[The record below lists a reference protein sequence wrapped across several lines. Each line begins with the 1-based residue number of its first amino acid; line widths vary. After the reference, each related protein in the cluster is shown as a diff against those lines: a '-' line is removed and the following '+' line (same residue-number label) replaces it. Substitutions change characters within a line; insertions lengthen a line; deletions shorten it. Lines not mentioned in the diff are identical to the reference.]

1 MRCRQEP
8 CGGDVRSSKSGTRK
22 TEGLRNFFNLNPSG
36 LLSIGRVAD
45 SFGGATAV
53 RDRRLRLLAGALAIV
68 ALIFAVYRPILPGTF
83 VMDDARLIGVD
94 NPLVNGN
101 LTPWTIWFQTDFT
114 LATFG
119 WWVEG
124 LVFGQNPAG
133 YHLVSMALQAVSA
146 ILLWRLLARLKIP
159 GAWLA
164 AAVFAI
170 HPVCVNSVAR
180 VAELKNTLSL
190 PFLLFS
196 FWGYLHYETMALYP
210 ETGEQ
215 AVNGRLRN
223 RATLWYA
230 ASLIAYLLALLAKTT
245 AVMLPMVLLICAVWQ
260 RRRITR
266 RDALHTGPHFILAL
280 AFGLMSVW
288 FQKHQALVTAG
299 QALQHASFLERLAG
313 AGQDFWF
320 YFGKALLP
328 VNLSVI
334 YYPWKIDAS
343 APSAYLPDVLV
354 CAVFIL
360 CWRFRRTWGRHM
372 LFGLGC
378 FAIIMFPV
386 LGFFDAQFLTMWRV
400 SDHLQYKPLISIVAL
415 AAAGLAIYLR
425 NKTVFRCAAAGLLLA
440 LSVLTFHRAQVFAT
454 EEGLLRETLA
464 KNPAAWAAH
473 NDLGVILA
481 KRGNIT
487 EAMNHF
493 SISLQINPD
502 NADAHLNLAHALA
515 LQGKF
520 TAAQPQLLAALQIK
534 PYDPAVHREFARF
547 LESQGKYQEALLHL
561 KTVVTFGPE
570 IEAHE
575 QMAMLFYQT
584 GNPRQSAAQF
594 NQVLVL
600 KPHQLEALNHLAWLL
615 ATCPDDTVRDG
626 GEAVRRAEEACR
638 LTAFKQARET
648 GILAAAYAEA
658 GRFQAAI
665 ATGELSVKLASA
677 AGDRQTTAINQQL
690 LAFYRAGKPWHEPA
704 IIAARQ

>member
-1 MRCRQEP
+1 MQSFER
-8 CGGDVRSSKSGTRK
+8 
-22 TEGLRNFFNLNPSG
+22 
-36 LLSIGRVAD
+36 IAD
-45 SFGGATAV
+45 SFGEATDV
-53 RDRRLRLLAGALAIV
+53 RNRRLRLVAGALAIV

-83 VMDDARLIGVD
+83 VMDDARLIGAD

-124 LVFGQNPAG
+124 LVFGSNPAG
-133 YHLVSMALQAVSA
+133 YHAVSMVLQCISA

-180 VAELKNTLSL
+180 IAELKNTLSL

-196 FWGYLHYETMALYP
+196 FWGYLHYETLALFP
-210 ETGEQ
+210 EAVGQ
-215 AVNGRLRN
+215 AVNQRLRT
-223 RATLWYA
+223 RATLWFA
-230 ASLIAYLLALLAKTT
+230 ASLIAYALALLAKTT
-245 AVMLPMVLLICAVWQ
+245 AVMLPVVFLICAAWQ
-260 RRRITR
+260 RGRITR
-266 RDALHTGPHFILAL
+266 WDALHTGPHFILAL

-299 QALQHASFLERLAG
+299 QALQHASFAERFAG

-320 YFGKALLP
+320 YLGKALMP
-328 VNLSVI
+328 VNLSVV

-343 APSAYLPDVLV
+343 ALSAYLPDLLV

-360 CWRFRRTWGRHM
+360 CWRCRRTWGRHA

-378 FAIIMFPV
+378 FAVIMFPV

-400 SDHLQYKPLISIVAL
+400 SDHLQYKPMIAIVAL
-415 AAAGLAIYLR
+415 ATAGFAIYVR

-440 LSVLTFHRAQVFAT
+440 LSVLAFNRAQVFST
-454 EEGLLRETLA
+454 EEGLLRDTLA

-493 SISLQINPD
+493 STSLQINPD

-515 LQGKF
+515 LQGKI
-520 TAAQPQLLAALQIK
+520 AAAKPQLMAALQIR
-534 PYDPAVHREFARF
+534 PYDPAAHREFAQV
-547 LESQGKYQEALLHL
+547 LAAEGKYQDALLHL
-561 KTVVTFGPE
+561 KMVVTFGPE
-570 IEAHE
+570 IEARE
-575 QMAMLFYQT
+575 QMAMLFYAT
-584 GNPRQSAAQF
+584 GNPRQSAAQLH
-594 NQVLVL
+594 QVLAL
-600 KPHQLEALNHLAWLL
+600 KPGQLEALNHLAWLL
-615 ATCPDDTVRDG
+615 ATCPDDKVRDG

-658 GRFQAAI
+658 GRFQEAV

-677 AGDRQTTAINQQL
+677 AGDRQTAGINQQL
-690 LAFYRAGKPWHEPA
+690 LAFYRAGRPWHEPA
-704 IIAARQ
+704 AIAAR